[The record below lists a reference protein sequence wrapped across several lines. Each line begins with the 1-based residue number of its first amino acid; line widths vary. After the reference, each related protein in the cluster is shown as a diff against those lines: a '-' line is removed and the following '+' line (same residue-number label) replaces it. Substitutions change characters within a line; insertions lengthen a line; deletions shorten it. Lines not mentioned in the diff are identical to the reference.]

1 MVLADGLVAT
11 NAHNIRGEETTVVFG
26 GDRSAVG
33 RVAGV
38 DVDADLAVIAV
49 DTGGAPPVAWAG
61 EDRTR
66 VGAAVF
72 ALANPGGQLRVTF
85 GLVSAVD
92 RAFRGPRGRRIAGSI
107 EHTAPLPRGASGGPV
122 VDAEGRLLG
131 IDTNRLGDGFYL
143 ALPADAE
150 LRQRLDAL
158 GRGEATARPRL
169 GVGIAPA
176 RVARQ
181 LRQAVGLPER
191 DGLLVRVVE
200 EGGPADQAGLRTG
213 DLLVEA
219 GGRPLNDADELHEAL
234 DQVGEDQTLTLRV
247 VRGTDELTVTV
258 RFGTST
264 AERVG
269 SAWVPVSP
277 MGSTHGAPR
286 PAARTARRS
295 SGCPS
300 RSSRRGTPRSW
311 PR

>member
-1 MVLADGLVAT
+1 MGVIDELEQAVGQVAERVGPSVVGIGRGRGRGSGVVLADGLVAT
-11 NAHNIRGEETTVVFG
+11 NAHNIRGEETTVVFA

-49 DTGGAPPVAWAG
+49 DTGGAPAIDWATDGVA
-61 EDRTR
+61 R

-85 GLVSAVD
+85 GLISAVG

-122 VDAEGRLLG
+122 VDSAGRLLG
-131 IDTNRLGDGFYL
+131 IDTNRLGEGFYL

-150 LRQRLDAL
+150 LRQRLEAL
-158 GRGEATARPRL
+158 GRGESPARPRL

-181 LRQAVGLPER
+181 LRRAVGLPER

-200 EGGPADQAGLRTG
+200 EGGPADRAGLRAG

-219 GGRPLNDADELHEAL
+219 GGRPVTDADQLYEVL
-234 DQVGEDQTLTLRV
+234 DQVGEGQNLTLRV
-247 VRGTDELTVTV
+247 VRGTDELTVSV
-258 RFGTST
+258 AFGGTG

-269 SAWVPVSP
+269 SA
-277 MGSTHGAPR
+277 
-286 PAARTARRS
+286 
-295 SGCPS
+295 
-300 RSSRRGTPRSW
+300 
-311 PR
+311 

>member
-1 MVLADGLVAT
+1 MGVLDELEQGVREVADRVGPSVVGIGRGRGRGSGVVLADGLVAT
-11 NAHNIRGEETTVVFG
+11 NAHNLRGEETTVVFA

-38 DVDADLAVIAV
+38 DVDADLAVLAV
-49 DTGGAPPVAWAG
+49 DTGGAPAIAWA
-61 EDRTR
+61 EDTEAR
-66 VGAAVF
+66 VGTAV
-72 ALANPGGQLRVTF
+72 G
-85 GLVSAVD
+85 

-122 VDAEGRLLG
+122 VDTAGRLLG

-143 ALPADAE
+143 ALPADAD

-158 GRGEATARPRL
+158 GRGEATVRPRL

-181 LRQAVGLPER
+181 LRRAVGLPER

-200 EGGPADQAGLRTG
+200 DGGPADRAGLGTG
-213 DLLVEA
+213 DLIVEA
-219 GGRPLNDADELHEAL
+219 GGRPVTDADELYEVL
-234 DQVGEDQTLTLRV
+234 DQVGEGQNLTLRV

-258 RFGTST
+258 SFGESG

-269 SAWVPVSP
+269 SA
-277 MGSTHGAPR
+277 
-286 PAARTARRS
+286 
-295 SGCPS
+295 
-300 RSSRRGTPRSW
+300 
-311 PR
+311 

>member
-1 MVLADGLVAT
+1 MSVLDELEQAVREVAERVGPSVVGIGRGRGRGSGVVLADGLVAT
-11 NAHNIRGEETTVVFG
+11 NAHNIRGEETTVVFA

-49 DTGGAPPVAWAG
+49 DTGGAPTIAWADG
-61 EDRTR
+61 EAR
-66 VGAAVF
+66 VGAVVF

-85 GLVSAVD
+85 GQVSAVG

-122 VDAEGRLLG
+122 VDRAGRLLG

-181 LRQAVGLPER
+181 LRRAVGLPER

-200 EGGPADQAGLRTG
+200 DGGPADRAGLRTG
-213 DLLVEA
+213 DLVVEA
-219 GGRPLNDADELHEAL
+219 GGRPVTDADELYEVL
-234 DQVGEDQTLTLRV
+234 DQAGEDQTLTLRV

-258 RFGTST
+258 SFGDSG

-269 SAWVPVSP
+269 SA
-277 MGSTHGAPR
+277 
-286 PAARTARRS
+286 
-295 SGCPS
+295 
-300 RSSRRGTPRSW
+300 
-311 PR
+311 

>member
-1 MVLADGLVAT
+1 MSVLDELEQAVREVAERVGPSVVGIGRGRGRGSGVVLADGLVAT
-11 NAHNIRGEETTVVFG
+11 NAHNIRGEETTVVFA
-26 GDRSAVG
+26 GDRSGVG

-49 DTGGAPPVAWAG
+49 DTGGAPAIAWADA
-61 EDRTR
+61 EAR

-72 ALANPGGQLRVTF
+72 ALANPGGQLRTTF
-85 GLVSAVD
+85 GLVSAVG

-122 VDAEGRLLG
+122 VDRDGRLLG

-158 GRGEATARPRL
+158 GRGETTARPRL

-181 LRQAVGLPER
+181 LRRAVGLPER

-200 EGGPADQAGLRTG
+200 DGGPADRAGLRTG
-213 DLLVEA
+213 DLVVEA
-219 GGRPLNDADELHEAL
+219 GGRPVTDADELYEVL
-234 DQVGEDQTLTLRV
+234 DQVGEGQTLTLRV

-258 RFGTST
+258 GFGDGG

-269 SAWVPVSP
+269 SA
-277 MGSTHGAPR
+277 
-286 PAARTARRS
+286 
-295 SGCPS
+295 
-300 RSSRRGTPRSW
+300 
-311 PR
+311 